1 MMTANS
7 GLGYAL
13 AAALLS
19 DADKHVLM
27 GCRSAEKGQKA
38 VHELLK
44 LNLPG
49 SMELLDI
56 DVSSESSILKAAEI
70 VDKKYRR

>member
-13 AAALLS
+13 TAALLA
-19 DADKHVLM
+19 DAGKHVLM
-27 GCRSAEKGQKA
+27 GCRSTEKGQKA
-38 VHELLK
+38 VDELSK

-56 DVSSESSILKAAEI
+56 DVSSECSISKAAEA
-70 VDKKYRR
+70 VTEKHGR